1 MRIALALRA
10 PVVVFALSLA
20 GCAGFSGLFGGE
32 GEPAAENKPVAK
44 SESKAAAK
52 KKPAGTKAVIKDTL
66 IVAGKRIGPVSV
78 GMPVSQLYDVMGE
91 PVQAVKGRGSERYV
105 FEDLQVVVDEAD
117 GAVVTVLTESP
128 DYASADGLKVG
139 LTDLAVKAGL
149 AKLQG
154 QLVIKEEGDTTTY
167 FASGISVVVTGGL
180 VKSISVRPVSGGP
193 SS

>member
-1 MRIALALRA
+1 MRLALRA
-10 PVVVFALSLA
+10 IVVVVTFSLA
-20 GCAGFSGLFGGE
+20 GCAGVSGLLGGE
-32 GEPAAENKPVAK
+32 GEPATESKTAAK
-44 SESKAAAK
+44 SESKPAVK
-52 KKPAGTKAVIKDTL
+52 KKPAATKPVLKDNL

-91 PVQAVKGRGSERYV
+91 PIQATKGRGSERYV

-117 GAVVTVLTESP
+117 GAVVTVSTESSE
-128 DYASADGLKVG
+128 YASAEGLKVG

-180 VKSISVRPVSGGP
+180 VKSISVRPVAGGP

>member
-1 MRIALALRA
+1 MRLAPRA
-10 PVVVFALSLA
+10 IVVAAGLSLA
-20 GCAGFSGLFGGE
+20 GCAGLSGMFGGE
-32 GEPAAENKPVAK
+32 EAPATESKTAAKTESKPAVKKKSAATKPV
-44 SESKAAAK
+44 
-52 KKPAGTKAVIKDTL
+52 VKDNL